1 MLRNAVEGRGEII
14 PVDQTAYRQNVE
26 QIRQIAEK
34 MDGDVLDRKGWILYS
49 SYATLVRGEYY
60 FLGVN
65 PAGSEETVQY
75 SLDGL
80 TGYTE
85 EAGKSQFLDVSWSD
99 KTESK
104 ERRPLQER
112 FRFLFEDELGLD
124 PHTVCASNLIFK
136 SCKKEKD
143 SGGWKMA
150 DKCWTVH
157 EAIIREIVRPR
168 VIITHG
174 SLPFNFI
181 STKLGG
187 KPLGEPREC
196 KHAKWKWRCSRLET
210 RQKLVGLPHL
220 SIYAIN
226 SPSRADI
233 VREIVKQIQSD

>member
-1 MLRNAVEGRGEII
+1 M

-26 QIRQIAEK
+26 QIRLIAGK
-34 MDGDVLDRKGWILYS
+34 MDENVLGEDGWILYS
-49 SYATLVRGEYY
+49 SYKTLVNGDYY

-65 PAGSEETVQY
+65 PAGSGEASPKTVQN

-80 TGYTE
+80 TGCTE
-85 EAGKSQFLDVSWSD
+85 EAGKSQFLDIPWHSD
-99 KTESK
+99 KTTFL
-104 ERRPLQER
+104 PLQKR
-112 FRFLFEDELGLD
+112 FKFLFEEALRVVD
-124 PHTVCASNLIFK
+124 PHAVCASNLIFK

-143 SGGWKMA
+143 AGGWKMA
-150 DKCWTVH
+150 EKCWGVH
-157 EAIIREIVRPR
+157 EAIIREIVKPR

-174 SLPFNFI
+174 SLPFDFI